1 MNLSWRMK
9 LKTNKSFTKELTKK
23 LKIKKIRTKLKNI
36 IFAKLGLKNYIE
48 NK

>member
-23 LKIKKIRTKLKNI
+23 IKNKKN
-36 IFAKLGLKNYIE
+36 KNQVKEYNIC
-48 NK
+48 